1 MTSERQ
7 IQANRCNAR
16 LSRGPKTNAGKLRSR
31 RNAVRHGLAAET
43 VIGVLEDADDYRRFE
58 AAILADY
65 DPSSTLEHEL
75 VVRLASLL
83 WRLRRAT
90 MIETGLLQ
98 IQSESW
104 RERRRSRQGVHA
116 CDKSPVVACCGAIVG
131 ERTTIAAQIS
141 NGRDRVT
148 SNSEGSMTN
157 LNTTASVRNTANT
170 CRDIAGAF
178 FRLAS
183 LNNGVF
189 ERIGRYEAALW
200 RQAARTLF
208 VLETLRHQAP
218 VRSESIIGVAG
229 PEGSRRTCA
238 EDAQ

>member
-7 IQANRCNAR
+7 LAANRANAR
-16 LSRGPKTNAGKLRSR
+16 LSTGPRSDAGKLRSR

-43 VIGVLEDADDYRRFE
+43 VIGILEDADDYRCFE

-104 RERRRSRQGVHA
+104 RERRRSRQGIHA
-116 CDKSPVVACCGAIVG
+116 CEKSPAVACCGAIVG
-131 ERTTIAAQIS
+131 ERTTIAA
-141 NGRDRVT
+141 
-148 SNSEGSMTN
+148 
-157 LNTTASVRNTANT
+157 VRNTANM

-200 RQAARTLF
+200 RQAAKTLF
-208 VLETLRHQAP
+208 VLETLGHQAP

-229 PEGSRRTCA
+229 PEGSRRGQNPIGLAKVFGERCSNYANTRGS
-238 EDAQ
+238 